1 MAKAKKAKKSNAK
14 SKKASM
20 KKVIKGKG
28 KVCEFC

>member
-1 MAKAKKAKKSNAK
+1 MAKAKKTKKAAKKK
-14 SKKASM
+14 SIA

>member
-1 MAKAKKAKKSNAK
+1 MARARKTKKAAKKKTV
-14 SKKASM
+14 